1 MHSLDLV
8 EVHRFLAAQLPRTP
22 HLKHH
27 FKRHFRQSAY
37 ISPWRSENAA
47 TFLFSPRSLA
57 KNYSKTLLSWVHRKK
72 AQLPIV
78 LVPEIRHGNDYA
90 FTVSLQHGCPT
101 ATQHWST
108 QVRRWRSSKHQSFF
122 TIATPVEEL
131 ARRKP
136 HRSRPKISRSKI
148 KRAMNKGHK
157 SKLWHM
163 FLHRQRFWNQ
173 SSRQQGSYLL
183 HVMYISCQMISI
195 ADCRRHQIRYLFVH
209 PTTTTRRDRR
219 FSYLWN
225 IIIIT

>member
-136 HRSRPKISRSKI
+136 HRSRPKIFFMSCTYPARWFPLQTADDIKFGIFSSTPPQQRAEIGGLATYAHISFPICPYVCTLVPSK
-148 KRAMNKGHK
+148 
-157 SKLWHM
+157 
-163 FLHRQRFWNQ
+163 RQ
-173 SSRQQGSYLL
+173 
-183 HVMYISCQMISI
+183 V
-195 ADCRRHQIRYLFVH
+195 
-209 PTTTTRRDRR
+209 
-219 FSYLWN
+219 
-225 IIIIT
+225 